1 MRIRNEINRTAIHI
15 ETNTFLYNFDSL
27 IVSWYSIAAIKV
39 AEA

>member
-15 ETNTFLYNFDSL
+15 DTNTYLYDLDSL